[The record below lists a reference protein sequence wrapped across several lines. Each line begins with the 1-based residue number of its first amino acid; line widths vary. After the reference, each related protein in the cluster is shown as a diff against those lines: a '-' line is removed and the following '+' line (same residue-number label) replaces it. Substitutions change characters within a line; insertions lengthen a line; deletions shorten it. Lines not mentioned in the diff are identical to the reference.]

1 MMIMLINERRVVTRD
16 ELAARYGFSKRTIQR
31 CMDELMEAGVPVR
44 AVTGKSGGY
53 YIPSDYKQDCTM
65 FTSDD
70 YSRLSVCLDALSD
83 TFKDELT
90 RDLVGKL
97 YSLAKSGGKN
107 EKNPSTPRLIIDS
120 DSWNVSAGQSFKL
133 DAVNAAVAG
142 DRTISMEYTDKLGKT
157 TRRLLDPYSLAL
169 KEGVWYVYGKCHMHN
184 DFRLFRLARIKSLE
198 LTGDTFVRSGGDV
211 RAALSVD
218 LGDRISIRLEAGEK
232 ALARIEEWLGTD
244 AVSRRE
250 GGGYVV
256 TASVGDGE
264 ELVRRL
270 ISLGSDVRVLEP
282 ASLGLRVR
290 DEALRI
296 AGLYAD
302 VE

>member
-97 YSLAKSGGKN
+97 YSLAKSGGKS
-107 EKNPSTPRLIIDS
+107 EKNPSTP
-120 DSWNVSAGQSFKL
+120 
-133 DAVNAAVAG
+133 
-142 DRTISMEYTDKLGKT
+142 
-157 TRRLLDPYSLAL
+157 
-169 KEGVWYVYGKCHMHN
+169 
-184 DFRLFRLARIKSLE
+184 
-198 LTGDTFVRSGGDV
+198 
-211 RAALSVD
+211 
-218 LGDRISIRLEAGEK
+218 
-232 ALARIEEWLGTD
+232 
-244 AVSRRE
+244 
-250 GGGYVV
+250 
-256 TASVGDGE
+256 
-264 ELVRRL
+264 
-270 ISLGSDVRVLEP
+270 
-282 ASLGLRVR
+282 
-290 DEALRI
+290 
-296 AGLYAD
+296 
-302 VE
+302 